1 MASDTERLETNGAE
15 TNVHETI
22 NDGKLDEATTQ
33 ASPPDQKKK
42 RTVSGIRSPN
52 LSATRFASLTRES
65 STEPSED
72 GDGTEEQKDH
82 HFV

>member
-42 RTVSGIRSPN
+42 TDGFGDPFSEPECHEICITDAGI
-52 LSATRFASLTRES
+52 
-65 STEPSED
+65 
-72 GDGTEEQKDH
+72 
-82 HFV
+82 VY